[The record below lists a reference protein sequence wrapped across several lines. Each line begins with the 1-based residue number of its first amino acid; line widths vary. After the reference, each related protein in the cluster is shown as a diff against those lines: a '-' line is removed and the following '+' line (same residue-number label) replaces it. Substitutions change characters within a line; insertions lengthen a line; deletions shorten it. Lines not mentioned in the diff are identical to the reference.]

1 MTPCGAFVIL
11 KAEDVYR
18 KDWDEYMENVKG
30 RGKEFAL
37 DLLYD
42 VVGGFL
48 QAIGLHCFI
57 DSIDIAPGG
66 ATGLAILLNRF
77 THLPLGTLTFMI
89 NIPLLIASWTSS

>member
-1 MTPCGAFVIL
+1 
-11 KAEDVYR
+11 
-18 KDWDEYMENVKG
+18 MENVKG
-30 RGKEFAL
+30 KGKEFAL

-42 VVGGFL
+42 IIGGFL

-77 THLPLGTLTFMI
+77 TH
-89 NIPLLIASWTSS
+89 